1 LKATLAQTTQN
12 QPSSLLIIMKKSPVI
27 IVTGNNI
34 LTIQAAVS
42 TIRGGKMTVRLK
54 WRKFRGVR

>member
-1 LKATLAQTTQN
+1 
-12 QPSSLLIIMKKSPVI
+12 MKKSPVI